1 VGGDHGDTA
10 FQFGAK
16 VSVHL
21 RDNRIIHF
29 EVMVCELIC
38 RKDTAKIIESTILQ
52 RLTNG
57 LEIVATWHLHIE
69 SNEEG
74 QIKCEF
80 RNTRSMNS
88 LTIKVYVTGDLAFQA
103 MVLGKESMSGWLC
116 MLCKSPRSKF
126 MDDTH
131 ERWTMDEY
139 VRCGLIAE
147 SNNDEPQLGVKQG
160 HGGPLYHSPITFAHS
175 FTVILELVM

>member
-1 VGGDHGDTA
+1 VSKFNISEHFSGSNKAFEILVNLGGHP
-10 FQFGAK
+10 
-16 VSVHL
+16 
-21 RDNRIIHF
+21 
-29 EVMVCELIC
+29 
-38 RKDTAKIIESTILQ
+38 LQ

-88 LTIKVYVTGDLAFQA
+88 LTIEVYVTGDLVFQA
-103 MVLGKESMSGWLC
+103 MVLGKESMSGWWC

-139 VRCGLIAE
+139 VRCGLIAK
-147 SNNDEPQLGVKQG
+147 SNNDEPQLGVKQRPWWTFI
-160 HGGPLYHSPITFAHS
+160 PLTNYVSPLLHCEIGVGN
-175 FTVILELVM
+175 VIFELLRDIINEFIEK